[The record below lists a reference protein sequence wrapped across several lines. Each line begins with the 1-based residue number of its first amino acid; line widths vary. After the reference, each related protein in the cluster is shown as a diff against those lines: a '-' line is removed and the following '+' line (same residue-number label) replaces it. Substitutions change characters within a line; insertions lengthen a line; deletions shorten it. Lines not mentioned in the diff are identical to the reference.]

1 MAMAKTILTG
11 KQKVLLE
18 LISQQKDLAKSFYL
32 SGGTALAEYYL
43 QHRLSEDL
51 DFFSLEEIDP
61 LAIQINFKNIQEKTH
76 LTKIDFQRSF
86 NRNLFFL
93 HFDDGEVIKT
103 EFTYY
108 PFTQIE
114 KPLLIDGL
122 KIDSLID
129 IAVNKTFTIYQ
140 QPVSRHFIDLYLIM
154 KMKSWKFRDLVEKA
168 RAKFDSPIDPIQ
180 MGQQLLKVTEV
191 LDFPTMLIE
200 LPEKEWQDFW
210 IQEAQYLK
218 EEALE

>member
-1 MAMAKTILTG
+1 MAMAKTILTEE
-11 KQKVLLE
+11 QQLLLN
-18 LISQQKDLAKSFYL
+18 LISQQKDIASNFYL

-51 DFFSLEEIDP
+51 DFFSMEEVDP
-61 LAIQINFKNIQEKTH
+61 MAIRVSLKKVQKRAEI
-76 LTKIDFQRSF
+76 TKIDFQQSF

-93 HFDDGEVIKT
+93 HYKDGIVKM

-114 KPLLIDGL
+114 QPQIVNNIKV
-122 KIDSLID
+122 DSLID
-129 IAVNKTFTIYQ
+129 IAANKTFTIYQ
-140 QPVSRHFIDLYLIM
+140 QPSSRHFIDLYLII
-154 KMKSWKFRDLVEKA
+154 KTKGWKFKDIIKKA

-180 MGQQLLKVTEV
+180 MGQQLLKVSEV
-191 LDFPTMLIE
+191 LDYPVMIIE
-200 LPEKEWQDFW
+200 LLEKEWQDFW
-210 IQEAQYLK
+210 MQEARSLK